1 MADQADE
8 ISVNPQ
14 IMLLEQVLAEMAA
27 GRLRVP
33 KFQRPFVWRPEQ
45 MLNLFDSIERGYPI
59 GSLLVWDTDLAIPSL
74 DRVANIDIPP
84 PPASGLVGFV
94 LDGHQRLSTL
104 LGALRSHAE
113 AIEGVPRQQRD
124 WMWDIYRVLGDSAD
138 RSDGFRHWTRSGTP
152 PAEYLPMR
160 SVLRTMDFLA
170 YSRRLADAVMEDR
183 ATLAELIDEAEQLAH
198 RIKSYQ
204 IAVVRLKGGEL
215 QHAVEVFSRLNSSG
229 QSMTPDQMVSAL
241 TYRADGETLA
251 DRIDTIREDLGAIGY
266 GDIDSITI
274 FRSILAVA
282 GEKDVQNA
290 RWDRLANRVQG
301 KLTDAVENTD
311 RAIRLAVGFLRDQCR
326 VPLAR
331 LIPYQLQVLL
341 LTAAFHENPDLTPA
355 QLEELERWFWGTSW
369 SGFFASA
376 NTSQVRS
383 SLSLMREFAAG
394 KRKSPWT
401 PLPAR
406 PFPERFDFRSARVR
420 SYILWELRRFEGRLD
435 LAGNRI
441 AGVDLLA
448 RSHTTTYQ
456 HVVLGAPSSSHPANR
471 VILPT
476 PAGVS
481 PKSALL
487 RLYPDAS
494 PLADASLSGE
504 PGFLDDDPTL
514 ADTTLASH
522 GVPWEALYR
531 LARGDGEGFIRVRAD
546 FLAAEERSFIVSM
559 GIEPADETIGEADI
573 DTE

>member
-14 IMLLEQVLAEMAA
+14 IMLLEQVLAELAA

-74 DRVANIDIPP
+74 DRVANVDIPP
-84 PPASGLVGFV
+84 SIVGSVGFV

-104 LGALRSHAE
+104 LGALRGHIHAM
-113 AIEGVPRQQRD
+113 EGVPRQQRD
-124 WMWDIYRVLGDSAD
+124 WLWDIYRVLGDSTD
-138 RSDGFRHWTRSGTP
+138 RSDRFRHWTRSEAP

-170 YSRRLADAVMEDR
+170 YSRRLADAVTKDPI
-183 ATLAELIDEAEQLAH
+183 TFAELIDEAEQLAH

-251 DRIDTIREDLGAIGY
+251 DRINAIREDLGAIGY
-266 GDIDSITI
+266 GDISSITI

-282 GEKDVQNA
+282 GESDVQNA
-290 RWDRLANRVQG
+290 RWDRLADRVRG
-301 KLTDAVENTD
+301 RLADAVENTD
-311 RAIRLAVGFLRDQCR
+311 KAIRLAVGFLRDQCG

-341 LTAAFHENPDLTPA
+341 LTAAFHENPDLAPR
-355 QLEELERWFWGTSW
+355 QLEELKRWFWGTSW

-376 NTSQVRS
+376 NTSQVKGA
-383 SLSLMREFAAG
+383 LSLMREFAAG
-394 KRKSPWT
+394 RRRSPWT

-420 SYILWELRRFEGRLD
+420 AYILWELRRFAGRLD
-435 LAGNRI
+435 LTYDQI
-441 AGVDLLA
+441 DGVNLLA
-448 RSHTTTYQ
+448 RSHTTAYQ
-456 HVVLGAPSSSHPANR
+456 HVVLGKPSSSHPANR
-471 VILPT
+471 LILPT
-476 PAGVS
+476 APGVS
-481 PKSALL
+481 TRSALL
-487 RLYPDAS
+487 SLWQDYS
-494 PLADASLSGE
+494 PLYEAILN
-504 PGFLDDDPTL
+504 
-514 ADTTLASH
+514 SH
-522 GVPWEALYR
+522 GVQWEALKR
-531 LARGDGEGFIRVRAD
+531 LGQGDGEGFIRARAD
-546 FLAAEERSFIVSM
+546 FLAAEERLFIIEM
-559 GIEPADETIGEADI
+559 GIEPAAEAIGEADI